1 MIWMVSVIVGSLSL
15 VTLFSP
21 NGLVLMAVLLGII
34 FALHQGVGIKPVA
47 HRR

>member
-1 MIWMVSVIVGSLSL
+1 
-15 VTLFSP
+15 
-21 NGLVLMAVLLGII
+21 MAVLLGII